1 MAFLFVKFIT
11 GKFLRSTAACTF
23 IMLLG
28 ACDDA
33 ADISTTQKITIN
45 GQNIEASPEI
55 FETLASLIKR
65 VSSPSRGVISSSKA
79 GISEKEENQNVTRS
93 SAIGDCHNSADA
105 VFQKISSLNHDGNI
119 ELNKNKFEVK
129 LFSSVK
135 FDNLDSISNLKISID
150 GLNCMTEV
158 SLG

>member
-1 MAFLFVKFIT
+1 MTFLFAKCIT
-11 GKFLRSTAACTF
+11 GKFLRSTVACTF
-23 IMLLG
+23 IILLV

-33 ADISTTQKITIN
+33 ADVSATQKITIN

-79 GISEKEENQNVTRS
+79 GISEKEENQDVMRS
-93 SAIGDCHNSADA
+93 SAIGNCHDIADA

-119 ELNKNKFEVK
+119 ELSKNKFEVE

-135 FDNLDSISNLKISID
+135 FDNLDSVSNLKIAID
-150 GLNCMTEV
+150 GSNCMAEV

>member
-1 MAFLFVKFIT
+1 MTFLLAKSIKE
-11 GKFLRSTAACTF
+11 KFLRSIVVCIF
-23 IMLLG
+23 IILLS

-33 ADISTTQKITIN
+33 ADMSTTQKITVN

-55 FETLASLIKR
+55 FETLASLIQQ
-65 VSSPSRGVISSSKA
+65 VSSPSSGVISSSKTS
-79 GISEKEENQNVTRS
+79 ISEKEENQDVTRS
-93 SAIGDCHNSADA
+93 STIGDCHNSADA
-105 VFQKISSLNHDGNI
+105 VFQKISSLNHDGDI

-150 GLNCMTEV
+150 GSNCMVEI

>member
-1 MAFLFVKFIT
+1 MSFLFAKFIT
-11 GKFLRSTAACTF
+11 GKFLRSIFACTF

-33 ADISTTQKITIN
+33 ADVSTTQKITIN

-65 VSSPSRGVISSSKA
+65 ASSSSSGVLSSSKA
-79 GISEKEENQNVTRS
+79 STSEKEENQDVTRG

-135 FDNLDSISNLKISID
+135 FDNLDSISNLEISID
-150 GLNCMTEV
+150 GSNCMVMV
-158 SLG
+158 SFG